1 MQKRVLPSKSD
12 LRAAPVECTPRLC
25 VCVCDREE
33 KISLSGFETSHVVN
47 TAWSSTINIHVSSF
61 DVPRDFLISLYDS
74 SLLISIM
81 AKLLR
86 HSQRGEIF
94 PEYDDLESRS
104 NL

>member
-47 TAWSSTINIHVSSF
+47 TAWPILL
-61 DVPRDFLISLYDS
+61 PLIYTYRLSMSL
-74 SLLISIM
+74 
-81 AKLLR
+81 
-86 HSQRGEIF
+86 EIF
-94 PEYDDLESRS
+94 
-104 NL
+104 